1 LDRPVLEQ
9 YAAYLGRLSQGDLGA
24 SFTDDEP
31 VLDNVKQ
38 RLPRMLE
45 LIAATTVLA
54 ILIGLPLGTV
64 SALKRGSLLDRLLG
78 LWSSLAISV
87 PVFVLG
93 TFLVLVL

>member
-1 LDRPVLEQ
+1 MLEQ